1 MTAVALQAEAVPT
14 ARELLPHAEASA
26 RRWRNTKIALIGA
39 PLSLLGLFGS
49 ALMISVGIAGESSGE
64 ELAVLLGLMV
74 TVLVTGAAS
83 TAHSVWAYR
92 NDPGCKALH
101 SEQVVR
107 VDYAY
112 MQQLTGYQ
120 KQVTYTLR
128 SGARYACFVPND
140 FGR

>member
-1 MTAVALQAEAVPT
+1 MTAVALESEAVPT

-26 RRWRNTKIALIGA
+26 RSWRNTKVALIGA

-64 ELAVLLGLMV
+64 ELAVLLGIMIV
-74 TVLVTGAAS
+74 VLLIGVSS

-92 NDPGCKALH
+92 NDPGCKALR

-107 VDYAY
+107 VDYGY

-120 KQVTYTLR
+120 KQATYTVA

-140 FGR
+140 FGG